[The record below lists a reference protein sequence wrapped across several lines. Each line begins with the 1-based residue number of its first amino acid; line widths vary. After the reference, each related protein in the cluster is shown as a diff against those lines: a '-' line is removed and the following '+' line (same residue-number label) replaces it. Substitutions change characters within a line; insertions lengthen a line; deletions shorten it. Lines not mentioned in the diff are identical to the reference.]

1 MRPRLSLGLLWSVS
15 LLGLLGQPTELAA
28 QTPAEFAQTGAYLAS
43 LQNPA
48 GSFSAPKGSPA
59 TVGSTSSVV
68 RTLGF
73 VHGSIPDVLACIR
86 YLKSCRVAGGGFAT
100 TPGGKPEV
108 HATAV
113 GLMAAAD
120 LKFADPK
127 MVREAIAYFS
137 ANAKSYEEVRIAI
150 AGLEAVKTPSPD
162 FPRWLKQ
169 IEATRNVHGTFGE
182 GAGEAFASGGSAAAI
197 LRMGM
202 KVENADA
209 VIAAIKAAQRPDG
222 AWSKDDGPSDLSAS
236 YRIMRGLFMMG
247 AKPDIPRL
255 RAYIARCRK
264 ADGSYSV
271 TPGGEGTPSGT
282 YYAMII
288 TRWTRLLEGRAPVVE
303 TAGFRPLF
311 DGKSLDGWEGD
322 TSIWSAGD
330 GMLVGRSPGLDHNDF
345 LATTGD
351 HPDFALS
358 LQFRLINGAGNS
370 GIQFRSVRVPPH
382 EMSGYQADIG
392 EGYWGGLYDE
402 SRRNKVLV
410 AGDKKAIESVRKGD
424 WNQYL
429 IRANGNHVTL
439 SLNDKQSVKY
449 DEPEPEDKISR
460 TGRIAVQVHA
470 GPALEVQFRDVL
482 IQPLP
487 SPKADDAN
495 KPGFHVRTLKTK
507 DFDRK
512 YSVYV
517 PEGYDGRKAFPVVMF
532 LHGSGE
538 RGNDGISSAQVG
550 LGPAILNRP
559 GGWPMIAVFPQAKET
574 WAANSRDSRAAVAA
588 LDDVVANYKTD
599 PARIYL
605 TGLSMGGMGSWD
617 LAARSKGRFAA
628 LVPIC
633 GSAHTSS
640 LINLTSI
647 PIWGFV
653 GDADGDP
660 LHIGMR
666 ITVEVLQSL
675 GNTPRYTE
683 YRGVGHNSWD
693 RAYNDP
699 TLLEWLLAQHK

>member
-1 MRPRLSLGLLWSVS
+1 MIPRLSLGLLGTVS
-15 LLGLLGQPTELAA
+15 LLALLGQPTRLLA
-28 QTPAEFAQTGAYLAS
+28 QTPAEFVRTGAYLAS
-43 LQNPA
+43 LQNPD
-48 GSFSAPKGSPA
+48 GSFSASKGAP
-59 TVGSTSSVV
+59 GSLSATSSVV

-73 VHGSIPDVLACIR
+73 VRGSIPDVLACIR
-86 YLKSCRVAGGGFAT
+86 YLKSCRVPNSGFSA
-100 TPGGKPEV
+100 TPGGQPEV
-108 HATAV
+108 HVTAV

-120 LKFADPK
+120 LKVDDATMIQD
-127 MVREAIAYFS
+127 AIAYFA
-137 ANAKSYEEVRIAI
+137 ANAKSFEEVRIAI

-169 IEATRNVHGTFGE
+169 IEATRNSKGTYGE
-182 GAGEAFASGGSAAAI
+182 GPGEAFASGGAAAAI
-197 LRMGM
+197 RRMGM

-209 VIAAIKAAQRPDG
+209 IIAAIKAAQRPDG
-222 AWSKDDGPSDLSAS
+222 AWSKDDGPTDLSAS

-247 AKPDIPRL
+247 AKPDIPKL
-255 RAYIARCRK
+255 RAYIASCRQP
-264 ADGSYSV
+264 DGSYSV
-271 TPGGEGTPSGT
+271 RPGGEGTPSGT
-282 YYAMII
+282 YYSMII
-288 TRWTRLLEGRAPVVE
+288 TRWTRLLEGREPVVE

-311 DGKSLDGWEGD
+311 DGESLDGWEGD
-322 TSIWSAGD
+322 TSLWSVRD
-330 GMLVGRSPGLDHNDF
+330 GLLVGRSPGIDHNDF
-345 LATTGD
+345 LATAGN
-351 HPDFALS
+351 HADFALS
-358 LQFRLINGAGNS
+358 LQFRLLNGTGNS
-370 GIQFRSVRVPPH
+370 GVQFRSVRVPPH

-410 AGDKKAIESVRKGD
+410 AGDKKAVRSVRKGD
-424 WNQYL
+424 WNQYS
-429 IRANGNHVTL
+429 IRANSKHVTL
-439 SLNDKQSVKY
+439 SLNGKQSVKY
-449 DEPEPEDKISR
+449 DEAEPESKISR
-460 TGRIAVQVHA
+460 TGRIAVQIHA
-470 GPALEVQFRDVL
+470 GPALEVQFRDL
-482 IQPLP
+482 RIQPLP
-487 SPKADDAN
+487 SPRADDAT

-512 YSVYV
+512 YTVYV

-538 RGNDGISSAQVG
+538 RGDDGVSSAQVG

-559 GGWPMIAVFPQAKET
+559 GGWPVIAVFPQAKET
-574 WAANSRDSRAAVAA
+574 WEAHSRDSRAAVAA
-588 LDDVVANYKTD
+588 LDDVVKSYKTD
-599 PARIYL
+599 PSRIYL

-628 LVPIC
+628 LVPVC

-653 GDADGDP
+653 GDADSDP

-666 ITVEVLQSL
+666 ITIEILRSL

-693 RAYNDP
+693 RAYSDP
-699 TLLEWLLAQHK
+699 ALLEWMLAQHK